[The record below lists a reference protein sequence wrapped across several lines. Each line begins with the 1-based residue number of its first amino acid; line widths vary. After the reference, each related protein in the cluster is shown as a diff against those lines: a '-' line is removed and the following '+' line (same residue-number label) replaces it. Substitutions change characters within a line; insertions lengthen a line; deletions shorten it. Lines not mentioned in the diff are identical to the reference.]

1 MWLFDGQQHSF
12 LVKTPKENYLPSAK
26 ARLEKEFEYE
36 ALNKKKGRQKADI
49 FSTLNCKITEIL
61 SSPERKSVVS
71 SLKKVSASLMTCQK
85 LYASH
90 TKRYEKQ
97 EIEMFEHIMQLK

>member
-1 MWLFDGQQHSF
+1 MKVLTNMWLSNGQQHSF
-12 LVKTPKENYLPSAK
+12 LVKTPEDNYLPSAK

-36 ALNKKKGRQKADI
+36 ALNKRNKGRQNDDI
-49 FSTLNCKITEIL
+49 FSTLDYKITEIL

-85 LYASH
+85 LCW
-90 TKRYEKQ
+90 KVG
-97 EIEMFEHIMQLK
+97 